1 MIHRT
6 LRRIGIIA
14 LGCFVL
20 IAAYAVWLFATKKT
34 DGGPNHLAN
43 AGQNP
48 PVRVVLTVADTGG
61 LCVYGGCN
69 STTTLYSTGA
79 YRVTR
84 QEYADANGEPT
95 ERVLDTGTLTGTE
108 TTRIIELIANTDF
121 AALRNQPFTDTC
133 PTAYDGMERTY
144 TFVYADRTE
153 EMLSTCQYVLDP
165 THPLML
171 ETHALLSLE

>member
-1 MIHRT
+1 MSHRT

-14 LGCFVL
+14 LGFVVL
-20 IAAYAVWLFATKKT
+20 IIAYEVWFFATKKT
-34 DGGPNHLAN
+34 SGGPNHLAN
-43 AGQNP
+43 GGSGP
-48 PVRVVLTVADTGG
+48 STRVVLTVEDRGG

-79 YRVTR
+79 YSVTW

-108 TTRIIELIANTDF
+108 TARIIELIANTDF

-133 PTAYDGMERTY
+133 PPAYDGMERTY
-144 TFVYADRTE
+144 TFVHADGTAE
-153 EMLSTCQYVLDP
+153 TLSTCQYVIDP
-165 THPLML
+165 THPLMQA
-171 ETHALLSLE
+171 TSAVLSFE